1 MPNWINIKTED
12 NKVFKGDVLVNLDS
26 GVVVSK
32 EDDEGGTKIWSLH
45 GGDRYLFT
53 DDTIYNNVADSIKS
67 INYYSRIDEID
78 WSPRVSNCFRNCGIK
93 YMGDLL
99 NKTEHDLLMIRAFWR
114 KSLSEVIHKLR
125 ERNLQLKS
133 E

>member
-67 INYYSRIDEID
+67 IDYYSRIDEID

>member
-1 MPNWINIKTED
+1 MPNWINIKTEN

-32 EDDEGGTKIWSLH
+32 EDDEGGTKVWSLH
-45 GGDRYLFT
+45 GGDRYLFV
-53 DDTIYNNVADSIKS
+53 DNTIYNNVADSIKS

-99 NKTEHDLLMIRAFWR
+99 NKTEHDLLMIRAFWK
-114 KSLSEVIHKLR
+114 KSLSEVVYKLG
-125 ERNLQLKS
+125 EHNLRLKS

>member
-32 EDDEGGTKIWSLH
+32 EDDEGGTKVWSLH
-45 GGDRYLFT
+45 GGDRYLFV
-53 DDTIYNNVADSIKS
+53 DNTIYNNVADSIKS

-114 KSLSEVIHKLR
+114 KSLSEVVHKLK

>member
-67 INYYSRIDEID
+67 IDYYSRIDEID

-114 KSLSEVIHKLR
+114 KSLSEVVHKLK

>member
-1 MPNWINIKTED
+1 MPNWINIKTEN

-32 EDDEGGTKIWSLH
+32 EDDEGGTKVWSLH
-45 GGDRYLFT
+45 GGDRYLFV
-53 DDTIYNNVADSIKS
+53 DNTIYNNVADNIKG
-67 INYYSRIDEID
+67 IDYYSRIDEID

-99 NKTEHDLLMIRAFWR
+99 NKTEHDLLMIRAFWK
-114 KSLSEVIHKLR
+114 KSLSEVVYKLG
-125 ERNLQLKS
+125 EHNLRLKS

>member
-32 EDDEGGTKIWSLH
+32 EDDEGGTKVWSLH

-114 KSLSEVIHKLR
+114 KSLSEVVHKLR

>member
-32 EDDEGGTKIWSLH
+32 EDDEGGTKVWSLH
-45 GGDRYLFT
+45 GGDRYLFV
-53 DDTIYNNVADSIKS
+53 DNTIYNNVADSIKS